1 MAPNNVIPVGG
12 SGTKRRIGSRD
23 NVFVSEDTATSNA
36 GAGNVGVNVGDLP
49 MINLDIIQEQLNAAK
64 ELARK
69 GQKQGEV
76 GKHKSPQIKRSI
88 SFMYDILFAAED
100 LEEKVNNA
108 VKAANSNEFTV
119 NDLLDLKSSVMN
131 IKSLTKE
138 EMLKNRMASK
148 SVAGWRTVS
157 NFENDNIFD
166 DEDEETAEKL
176 TKRFKAAESKAM
188 ADFSRMRRGRGGR
201 FSYRGR
207 GGFGGA
213 SGSGG
218 FRGGFAGQNGRVDD
232 REERREKSYS
242 NDRLATMS
250 CYKCNKVG
258 HLIKDCPMK

>member
-12 SGTKRRIGSRD
+12 AGAKRRLGSN
-23 NVFVSEDTATSNA
+23 NVFHAEDT
-36 GAGNVGVNVGDLP
+36 GAGNGSDIRTTDFPV
-49 MINLDIIQEQLNAAK
+49 INLDIIQEQLNAAK

-88 SFMYDILFAAED
+88 NFMYDVLFVAED
-100 LEEKVNNA
+100 LEEKVDSSI
-108 VKAANSNEFTV
+108 KAANSNELTV
-119 NDLLDLKSSVMN
+119 NDLLDLKNHVMK

-157 NFENDNIFD
+157 NFENDNMFE
-166 DEDEETAEKL
+166 DEDEETAERL

-188 ADFSRMRRGRGGR
+188 ADFGRMRRGRGGR

-207 GGFGGA
+207 GGFNGGFNGA

-218 FRGGFAGQNGRVDD
+218 FRGGFVGQNGRTEE
-232 REERREKSYS
+232 REERRQISYS
-242 NDRLATMS
+242 NDKLATMS
-250 CYKCNKVG
+250 CFKCNKLG

>member
-12 SGTKRRIGSRD
+12 AGAKRRLGSKD
-23 NVFVSEDTATSNA
+23 NVFTEDIVAENSSNIGVSDFP
-36 GAGNVGVNVGDLP
+36 V
-49 MINLDIIQEQLNAAK
+49 INLDIIQEQLNAAK

-88 SFMYDILFAAED
+88 NFMYDVLFVAED
-100 LEEKVNNA
+100 LEEKVDSSI
-108 VKAANSNEFTV
+108 KAANSNELTV
-119 NDLLDLKSSVMN
+119 NDLLDLKNHVQK

-138 EMLKNRMASK
+138 EMLKNRMALK

-157 NFENDNIFD
+157 NFENDNIFEEED
-166 DEDEETAEKL
+166 DETAERL

-188 ADFSRMRRGRGGR
+188 ADFGRMRRGRGGR

-207 GGFGGA
+207 GGFNGA

-218 FRGGFAGQNGRVDD
+218 FRGGFVGQNGRMDE
-232 REERREKSYS
+232 REERRQNSYS
-242 NDRLATMS
+242 NDKLATMS
-250 CYKCNKVG
+250 CFKCNKVG